1 MSWQDATIA
10 IAGALLVVGLGSALI
25 REILRT
31 AQLVL
36 AVNGQIRLEDQYRKS
51 KAEST
56 AARQRQAVKSKL
68 VREQVEILT
77 MKNGEH
83 A

>member
-1 MSWQDATIA
+1 MSWQDTTIA
-10 IAGALLVVGLGSALI
+10 IAGTLLVVGLGSALI

-36 AVNGQIRLEDQYRKS
+36 AVNGQIRLEEQHRQTRS
-51 KAEST
+51 ANT
-56 AARQRQAVKSKL
+56 AAKL
-68 VREQVEILT
+68 RSMDKQVEPLM
-77 MKNGEH
+77 MKNGED